1 MITLNEALGDAQR
14 KRIAIGHFNVSD
26 LVALKA
32 VTGAARALK
41 VPVLVGTSEG
51 ERDFIGV
58 REIVAVVASLR
69 AELDHPIFLN
79 ADHTHS
85 LEHAVEAAKA
95 GYDMI
100 GFDVSSRTEGQ
111 VIHEKTTVSSS
122 LRLTA
127 IGKDVVAPSGTS
139 LPQHSTTFTAPCSLK
154 TTAAASACFL

>member
-1 MITLNEALGDAQR
+1 MITLNAALVYAQR

-41 VPVLVGTSEG
+41 VPVLIGTSEG

-69 AELDHPIFLN
+69 AEFDHPIFLN

-95 GYDMI
+95 GYVMRI
-100 GFDVSSRTEGQ
+100 SS
-111 VIHEKTTVSSS
+111 
-122 LRLTA
+122 
-127 IGKDVVAPSGTS
+127 
-139 LPQHSTTFTAPCSLK
+139 
-154 TTAAASACFL
+154 

>member
-1 MITLNEALGDAQR
+1 MITLAEALGDAQR

-41 VPVLVGTSEG
+41 VPVLIGTSEG

-69 AELDHPIFLN
+69 AEFDHPIFLN
-79 ADHTHS
+79 AGHTHS

-95 GYDMI
+95 GYDMRI
-100 GFDVSSRTEGQ
+100 SS
-111 VIHEKTTVSSS
+111 
-122 LRLTA
+122 
-127 IGKDVVAPSGTS
+127 
-139 LPQHSTTFTAPCSLK
+139 
-154 TTAAASACFL
+154 